1 MHGSTKDDAKI
12 AKINALSAEVFED
25 TKDVKR
31 IQKGLSQVK
40 VADSDDEDDSA
51 ADMKSN
57 KKKALALEKKEEKEN
72 KKKAIELEKEEEKQ
86 DKENKKKAVELEK
99 AEEGDTDSDEGAG
112 SSGRITK
119 ILKMLEEEIV
129 ARSSKDSDPPAEPEK
144 PEKPCKDGMSE
155 LKKYFSGKEGVKRSK
170 VFIKFA
176 KLLTGGDD
184 DVPESTAQVP
194 QLAAVAKPKQNPA
207 PIKAPIEDPIEG
219 TEPGE
224 APKDDQEDEEPSV
237 NLIQKKHKAL
247 KKKYSAKKKKTAVK
261 KQHKK
266 KPEEQDLVSIAAGP
280 KGSKGGIS
288 L

>member
-1 MHGSTKDDAKI
+1 M
-12 AKINALSAEVFED
+12 
-25 TKDVKR
+25 
-31 IQKGLSQVK
+31 
-40 VADSDDEDDSA
+40 
-51 ADMKSN
+51 
-57 KKKALALEKKEEKEN
+57 
-72 KKKAIELEKEEEKQ
+72 
-86 DKENKKKAVELEK
+86 EK
-99 AEEGDTDSDEGAG
+99 AEEGDTDSDEGSG

-129 ARSSKDSDPPAEPEK
+129 ARSSKDSEPPAEPEK

-155 LKKYFSGKEGVKRSK
+155 LKKYFSGKEGVKRSQ

-184 DVPESTAQVP
+184 GSPESTAQVP
-194 QLAAVAKPKQNPA
+194 QLAAVAKPKQIPA
-207 PIKAPIEDPIEG
+207 PPKAPIEDPIEG

-224 APKDDQEDEEPSV
+224 APKDEQEDDEPSV

-247 KKKYSAKKKKTAVK
+247 KKKYSKKKKTAVK